1 MKTKKDQFS
10 IKQMSKIL
18 GVSESG
24 YYAWVKR
31 PPSKRVRENEK
42 LLAQI
47 KEVFE
52 ESRRTYGSPR
62 IYQAL
67 LQQDVVYGRNRIAR
81 LMRLNKIQPK
91 RQKRRFPKT
100 TQRGVGRI
108 AAPNL
113 VRRKFNPVVPNQ
125 MWVSDITYIDTA
137 EGWLYL
143 ATVMDLFDRQIIGWA
158 MDEHMETNLV
168 ETAFKMA
175 LNRRETNPGWIHHS
189 DQGSQYTSKS
199 FRQLL
204 ENVRCLPSNSSVGN
218 CYDNAVAESFFKT
231 LKTECAFDQFV
242 SHTEAK
248 SVIFEYIEV
257 WYNRK
262 RLHSSLGYLSPT
274 KFGYIYSDIFCIH

>member
-1 MKTKKDQFS
+1 
-10 IKQMSKIL
+10 
-18 GVSESG
+18 
-24 YYAWVKR
+24 
-31 PPSKRVRENEK
+31 
-42 LLAQI
+42 
-47 KEVFE
+47 
-52 ESRRTYGSPR
+52 
-62 IYQAL
+62 
-67 LQQDVVYGRNRIAR
+67 
-81 LMRLNKIQPK
+81 
-91 RQKRRFPKT
+91 
-100 TQRGVGRI
+100 
-108 AAPNL
+108 
-113 VRRKFNPVVPNQ
+113 

-175 LNRRETNPGWIHHS
+175 LNRRKTNPGWIHHS

-248 SVIFEYIEV
+248 TVIFEYIEV

-274 KFGYIYSDIFCIH
+274 KFEHIYSDIFCIH